1 MLFDDPALHA
11 SAERVGEGRVWLLLT
26 SALEPQG
33 PYPLLQLAGAAVLAA
48 VLVARAGTRVWL
60 CAALAGHVLSAVVV
74 YGLMGLA
81 GVGAA
86 AAAQPDYGISCVVGG
101 TVGGL
106 LVSARGSR
114 LALAAGGLGAVALI
128 PGTHGWYG
136 LEHPLSIVF
145 GAAAA
150 WPLVRA

>member
-11 SAERVGEGRVWLLLT
+11 SAEAVGDGRVWLLLT
-26 SALEPQG
+26 SALQTQG
-33 PYPLLQLAGAAVLAA
+33 PYPLLQLAGAAALSG
-48 VLVARAGTRVWL
+48 LLIGRAGARTWG
-60 CAALAGHVLSAVVV
+60 CAALAGHLLSAVVV
-74 YGLMGLA
+74 YALMGLA
-81 GVGAA
+81 GAEA

-114 LALAAGGLGAVALI
+114 LALAAGVLGAVALI
-128 PGTHGWYG
+128 PGTRGWYG

>member
-11 SAERVGEGRVWLLLT
+11 SAEQVGQGHVWLLLT

-33 PYPLLQLAGAAVLAA
+33 PYPALQLAGAAALAA
-48 VLVARAGTRVWL
+48 ILIARAGARTWCR
-60 CAALAGHVLSAVVV
+60 AALAGHVLSAVIV

-81 GVGAA
+81 GAAA

-114 LALAAGGLGAVALI
+114 LALAAGVLGAVALI
-128 PGTHGWYG
+128 PGTRGWYG

>member
-1 MLFDDPALHA
+1 M
-11 SAERVGEGRVWLLLT
+11 
-26 SALEPQG
+26 
-33 PYPLLQLAGAAVLAA
+33 
-48 VLVARAGTRVWL
+48 
-60 CAALAGHVLSAVVV
+60 VV

-81 GVGAA
+81 GAGAA
-86 AAAQPDYGISCVVGG
+86 ALAQPDYGISCVVGG

-106 LVSARGSR
+106 LVTARGSR
-114 LALAAGGLGAVALI
+114 LALAAGVLGAIALI
-128 PGTHGWYG
+128 PGTRGWYG

>member
-11 SAERVGEGRVWLLLT
+11 SAEAVGDGRVWLLLT

-33 PYPLLQLAGAAVLAA
+33 PYPLLQLAGAAALAA
-48 VLVARAGTRVWL
+48 LLIPRAGARVWC
-60 CAALAGHVLSAVVV
+60 CAALAGHVLSAMVV

-81 GVGAA
+81 GADA

-114 LALAAGGLGAVALI
+114 LALAAGLLGAVALI
-128 PGTHGWYG
+128 PGTRGWYG

>member
-1 MLFDDPALHA
+1 MLFDDPSLHS
-11 SAERVGEGRVWLLLT
+11 SAEAVWDGRVWLLLT

-33 PYPLLQLAGAAVLAA
+33 PHPLLQLAGAAVLSG
-48 VLVARAGTRVWL
+48 VLIARAGARTWA

-74 YGLMGLA
+74 YALMGLA
-81 GVGAA
+81 GASAA
-86 AAAQPDYGISCVVGG
+86 AAAAPDYGISCVVGG

-106 LVSARGSR
+106 LASARDSR
-114 LALAAGGLGAVALI
+114 LALAAGVLGAVALI

-150 WPLVRA
+150 WPLVRS

>member
-1 MLFDDPALHA
+1 MLFDDPALHS
-11 SAERVGEGRVWLLLT
+11 SAEAVGDGRVWLLLT

-33 PYPLLQLAGAAVLAA
+33 PYPLLQLAGAAVLSG
-48 VLVARAGTRVWL
+48 VLIARAGARTWA
-60 CAALAGHVLSAVVV
+60 CAALSGHVLSAVVV
-74 YGLMGLA
+74 YALMGLA
-81 GVGAA
+81 GAGAA
-86 AAAQPDYGISCVVGG
+86 AAEPDYGISCVVGG

-114 LALAAGGLGAVALI
+114 LALAAGALGAVALI

-136 LEHPLSIVF
+136 LEHPLSIAF

-150 WPLVRA
+150 WPLVRS

>member
-11 SAERVGEGRVWLLLT
+11 SAEEVGDGRVWLLLT

-33 PYPLLQLAGAAVLAA
+33 PYPLLQLAGAAALAA
-48 VLVARAGTRVWL
+48 VLIARAGARVW
-60 CAALAGHVLSAVVV
+60 CRAALAGHVLSAVVV
-74 YGLMGLA
+74 YGLMGL
-81 GVGAA
+81 VGAGA

-106 LVSARGSR
+106 LVTARGSR
-114 LALAAGGLGAVALI
+114 LALAAGVLGAVALI
-128 PGTHGWYG
+128 PGTRGWYG

-150 WPLVRA
+150 WPLARA

>member
-1 MLFDDPALHA
+1 MLFDDPALHS
-11 SAERVGEGRVWLLLT
+11 SAEAVGDGRVWLLLT

-33 PYPLLQLAGAAVLAA
+33 PCPLLQLAGAAALCA
-48 VLVARAGTRVWL
+48 LLIARAGARTWG
-60 CAALAGHVLSAVVV
+60 CAAFAGHVLSAVVV

-86 AAAQPDYGISCVVGG
+86 VAAQPDYGISCVVGG

-114 LALAAGGLGAVALI
+114 LALAAGVLGALALI
-128 PGTHGWYG
+128 PGTRGWYG
-136 LEHPLSIVF
+136 LEHPLSIAF
-145 GAAAA
+145 GAATA

>member
-11 SAERVGEGRVWLLLT
+11 SAEAVGDGRVWLLLT

-33 PYPLLQLAGAAVLAA
+33 SYPLLQLAGAAALSAL
-48 VLVARAGTRVWL
+48 LVARAGVRVWC

-74 YGLMGLA
+74 YALMGLA
-81 GVGAA
+81 GAGAA
-86 AAAQPDYGISCVVGG
+86 ALAQPDYGISCVVGG

-106 LVSARGSR
+106 LVTARGSR
-114 LALAAGGLGAVALI
+114 LALAAGVLGALALI
-128 PGTHGWYG
+128 PGTRGWYG

-150 WPLVRA
+150 WPLVRP

>member
-1 MLFDDPALHA
+1 MLFDDPSLHA
-11 SAERVGEGRVWLLLT
+11 SAEAVGDGRVWLLLT

-33 PYPLLQLAGAAVLAA
+33 PYPLLQLAGAAALAA
-48 VLVARAGTRVWL
+48 LLIAREGARVWG
-60 CAALAGHVLSAVVV
+60 CAALAGHVLSALVV

-81 GVGAA
+81 GAEA

-101 TVGGL
+101 TIGGL

-114 LALAAGGLGAVALI
+114 LALAAGVLGAVALI
-128 PGTHGWYG
+128 PGTRGWYG